1 MNPRIAGEPG
11 RAMANAAEQ
20 MGSVAEMGFHVAEKL
35 QEAQE
40 TVDVKMGEVGI
51 DKLEADAH
59 AAIGKAT
66 TPEQMQDIQRGF
78 EEQAQEA
85 VNSQK
90 NPKVSRALQFYGAH
104 KSIGIQDLAT
114 VRQAKVTT
122 ENDLAAN
129 DMLGTKYSGDYV
141 LAAAAGGDTTMAE
154 NDERILLASSVNH
167 GTMTQEQAD
176 DHFDKWLKA
185 SKMDTIG
192 ALANSPKPEDRQ
204 RVIKMLRESG
214 AESKQFTDGG
224 QAATSHPEDAG
235 YQEWLRKTG
244 EREDP
249 GYDTYGAYKAGLNPT
264 ANGHM
269 SDEYKLPTHPTYS
282 TEALSSQKP
291 GAPPAGE
298 WIETSKDKWT
308 FKATQTNVDN
318 AGGVDGLKQYFD
330 QVEPGNK
337 LVLPNGESYTGN
349 AANAKHSEEARP
361 SVSVKPTNHPLV
373 DGMNLAERNT
383 TLTAAERKD
392 HELTEMAGAQ
402 NLNGVLNNMH
412 DAFGKFPYT
421 NNGKGDYE
429 ARENAVDDGDFLKS
443 IGAVT
448 PDGKPDRV
456 MGEKLQ
462 QEVTRQRAEW
472 EKEAADKDV
481 KAIDKYEPNIAKMT
495 RPQIFQIPY
504 SELSAHGRSYLLS
517 KWDENYRVNRSI
529 SLAER
534 QEARQEQEQKSS
546 DTALNVLADIRS
558 GKIYTPI
565 ELRTMPGLVSR
576 DRTQLIDAATES
588 QKDPTYRAAI
598 GLLSDTFTPP
608 PLPKNASEMQAT
620 LHTQQSGRQNE
631 MAVETWAAFQQMVN
645 AHPERNKM
653 EVMQEALKPAVQK
666 QIADRVSQMF
676 PVQSNQSWVAQ
687 NFNRLMGARP
697 SSGLPSMPKLTGT
710 PTRPSGVPANAVWN
724 EGAKQ
729 WQLPR

>member
-1 MNPRIAGEPG
+1 
-11 RAMANAAEQ
+11 MANAAEQ

-176 DHFDKWLKA
+176 AHYDKWLKA

-192 ALANSPKPEDRQ
+192 ALANSPKPADRQ
-204 RVIKMLRESG
+204 AVIAQLKSG
-214 AESKQFTDGG
+214 
-224 QAATSHPEDAG
+224 
-235 YQEWLRKTG
+235 
-244 EREDP
+244 
-249 GYDTYGAYKAGLNPT
+249 
-264 ANGHM
+264 NG
-269 SDEYKLPTHPTYS
+269 
-282 TEALSSQKP
+282 
-291 GAPPAGE
+291 
-298 WIETSKDKWT
+298 
-308 FKATQTNVDN
+308 
-318 AGGVDGLKQYFD
+318 
-330 QVEPGNK
+330 
-337 LVLPNGESYTGN
+337 
-349 AANAKHSEEARP
+349 
-361 SVSVKPTNHPLV
+361 PLV

-383 TLTAAERKD
+383 NLRTAEKID
-392 HELTEMAGAQ
+392 NELTEMAGAQ
-402 NLNGVLNNMH
+402 NLNSVLNNMH

-443 IGAVT
+443 IGAV
-448 PDGKPDRV
+448 DSNGKPDRV

-472 EKEAADKDV
+472 EKEQSDKDQN
-481 KAIDKYEPNIAKMT
+481 IIAKHIPNVMKMSEAQVT
-495 RPQIFQIPY
+495 ALGSEGLSPRGISALEMERKRQIAEI
-504 SELSAHGRSYLLS
+504 RSSNLQ
-517 KWDENYRVNRSI
+517 ERA
-529 SLAER
+529 LAR
-534 QEARQEQEQKSS
+534 QEATEDSYELVARLGSQPGYLTRNDIPDLMKNNPKMKYS
-546 DTALNVLADIRS
+546 DALHVVEMRSAQADPNFQS
-558 GKIYTPI
+558 AMKIF
-565 ELRTMPGLVSR
+565 E
-576 DRTQLIDAATES
+576 DAANQGVMT
-588 QKDPTYRAAI
+588 
-598 GLLSDTFTPP
+598 LSDVGEANIAMLKRAKEGVTGTDLMKF
-608 PLPKNASEMQAT
+608 ASET
-620 LHTQQSGRQNE
+620 VRPH
-631 MAVETWAAFQQMVN
+631 VEKDIKNRLDQIVYPQLAMPTAAPGTAQPGFFSRIGTWAENQVITNAFPTTMKSY
-645 AHPERNKM
+645 AK
-653 EVMQEALKPAVQK
+653 QESAARQAPDAAAPAK
-666 QIADRVSQMF
+666 S
-676 PVQSNQSWVAQ
+676 
-687 NFNRLMGARP
+687 
-697 SSGLPSMPKLTGT
+697 
-710 PTRPSGVPANAVWN
+710 TRPSGAT
-724 EGAKQ
+724 GTAKGKDGKLHWADASGNDYGVAQ
-729 WQLPR
+729 

>member
-1 MNPRIAGEPG
+1 
-11 RAMANAAEQ
+11 
-20 MGSVAEMGFHVAEKL
+20 
-35 QEAQE
+35 
-40 TVDVKMGEVGI
+40 
-51 DKLEADAH
+51 
-59 AAIGKAT
+59 
-66 TPEQMQDIQRGF
+66 
-78 EEQAQEA
+78 
-85 VNSQK
+85 
-90 NPKVSRALQFYGAH
+90 
-104 KSIGIQDLAT
+104 
-114 VRQAKVTT
+114 
-122 ENDLAAN
+122 
-129 DMLGTKYSGDYV
+129 
-141 LAAAAGGDTTMAE
+141 
-154 NDERILLASSVNH
+154 
-167 GTMTQEQAD
+167 
-176 DHFDKWLKA
+176 
-185 SKMDTIG
+185 
-192 ALANSPKPEDRQ
+192 
-204 RVIKMLRESG
+204 
-214 AESKQFTDGG
+214 
-224 QAATSHPEDAG
+224 
-235 YQEWLRKTG
+235 
-244 EREDP
+244 
-249 GYDTYGAYKAGLNPT
+249 
-264 ANGHM
+264 
-269 SDEYKLPTHPTYS
+269 
-282 TEALSSQKP
+282 
-291 GAPPAGE
+291 
-298 WIETSKDKWT
+298 
-308 FKATQTNVDN
+308 
-318 AGGVDGLKQYFD
+318 
-330 QVEPGNK
+330 
-337 LVLPNGESYTGN
+337 
-349 AANAKHSEEARP
+349 
-361 SVSVKPTNHPLV
+361 
-373 DGMNLAERNT
+373 
-383 TLTAAERKD
+383 
-392 HELTEMAGAQ
+392 
-402 NLNGVLNNMH
+402 
-412 DAFGKFPYT
+412 
-421 NNGKGDYE
+421 
-429 ARENAVDDGDFLKS
+429 
-443 IGAVT
+443 
-448 PDGKPDRV
+448 

-495 RPQIFQIPY
+495 RPQIFQIPD
-504 SELSAHGRSYLLS
+504 SEISAHGRSYLLS

-729 WQLPR
+729 WQIPR

>member
-1 MNPRIAGEPG
+1 
-11 RAMANAAEQ
+11 MANAAEQ

-176 DHFDKWLKA
+176 AHYDKWLKA

-192 ALANSPKPEDRQ
+192 ALANSPKAEDRQ
-204 RVIKMLRESG
+204 RVIKMLRGSG
-214 AESKQFTDGG
+214 DASTNFTVGAKPKGMVEEGNLPIWNRPTVQNEDGTHSSEYSTSFEQDGKEVLVPTVVDGKFLTPDGKKPAEGSAEEKAMFE
-224 QAATSHPEDAG
+224 AARQHYLS
-235 YQEWLRKTG
+235 TG
-244 EREDP
+244 ENLGKFDNP
-249 GYDTYGAYKAGLNPT
+249 DDADAYA
-264 ANGHM
+264 
-269 SDEYKLPTHPTYS
+269 
-282 TEALSSQKP
+282 
-291 GAPPAGE
+291 
-298 WIETSKDKWT
+298 
-308 FKATQTNVDN
+308 
-318 AGGVDGLKQYFD
+318 
-330 QVEPGNK
+330 NK
-337 LVLPNGESYTGN
+337 LHNRGDS
-349 AANAKHSEEARP
+349 RP
-361 SVSVKPTNHPLV
+361 SVSGSPSDHPLV

-383 TLTAAERKD
+383 NLRTAEKID
-392 HELTEMAGAQ
+392 NELTEMAGAQ
-402 NLNGVLNNMH
+402 NLNSVLNNMH

-443 IGAVT
+443 IGAV
-448 PDGKPDRV
+448 DSNGKPDRV

-472 EKEAADKDV
+472 EKEQSDKDQN
-481 KAIDKYEPNIAKMT
+481 IIAKHIPNVMKMSEAQVT
-495 RPQIFQIPY
+495 ALGSEGLSPRGISALEMERKRQIAEI
-504 SELSAHGRSYLLS
+504 RSSNLQ
-517 KWDENYRVNRSI
+517 ERA
-529 SLAER
+529 LAR
-534 QEARQEQEQKSS
+534 QEATEDSYELVARLGSQPGYLTRNDIPDLMKNNPKMKYS
-546 DTALNVLADIRS
+546 DALHVVEMRS
-558 GKIYTPI
+558 AQSDPNFQSAMKIF
-565 ELRTMPGLVSR
+565 E
-576 DRTQLIDAATES
+576 DAANQGAMT
-588 QKDPTYRAAI
+588 
-598 GLLSDTFTPP
+598 LSDVGEANIAMLKRAKEGITGTDLMKF
-608 PLPKNASEMQAT
+608 ASET
-620 LHTQQSGRQNE
+620 VRPH
-631 MAVETWAAFQQMVN
+631 VEKDIKNRLDQIVYPQLAMPTAAPGTAQPGFFSRIGTWAENQVITNAFPTTMKSY
-645 AHPERNKM
+645 AK
-653 EVMQEALKPAVQK
+653 QESAARQAPDAAAPAK
-666 QIADRVSQMF
+666 S
-676 PVQSNQSWVAQ
+676 
-687 NFNRLMGARP
+687 
-697 SSGLPSMPKLTGT
+697 
-710 PTRPSGVPANAVWN
+710 TRPSGAT
-724 EGAKQ
+724 GTAKGKDGKLHWADASGNDYGVAQ
-729 WQLPR
+729 

>member
-154 NDERILLASSVNH
+154 NDEKILLASSVKH

-176 DHFDKWLKA
+176 AHYDKWLKA

-192 ALANSPKPEDRQ
+192 ALANSPKPADRQ
-204 RVIKMLRESG
+204 AVIAQLKSG
-214 AESKQFTDGG
+214 
-224 QAATSHPEDAG
+224 
-235 YQEWLRKTG
+235 
-244 EREDP
+244 
-249 GYDTYGAYKAGLNPT
+249 
-264 ANGHM
+264 NG
-269 SDEYKLPTHPTYS
+269 
-282 TEALSSQKP
+282 
-291 GAPPAGE
+291 
-298 WIETSKDKWT
+298 
-308 FKATQTNVDN
+308 
-318 AGGVDGLKQYFD
+318 
-330 QVEPGNK
+330 
-337 LVLPNGESYTGN
+337 
-349 AANAKHSEEARP
+349 
-361 SVSVKPTNHPLV
+361 PLV

-383 TLTAAERKD
+383 NLRTAEKID
-392 HELTEMAGAQ
+392 NELTEMAGAQ
-402 NLNGVLNNMH
+402 NLNSVLNNMH

-443 IGAVT
+443 IGAV
-448 PDGKPDRV
+448 DSNGKPDRV

-472 EKEAADKDV
+472 EKEQSDKDQN
-481 KAIDKYEPNIAKMT
+481 IIAKHIPNVMKMSEAQVT
-495 RPQIFQIPY
+495 ALGSEGLSPRGISALEMERKRQIAEI
-504 SELSAHGRSYLLS
+504 RSSNLQ
-517 KWDENYRVNRSI
+517 ERA
-529 SLAER
+529 LAR
-534 QEARQEQEQKSS
+534 QEATEDSYELVARLGSQPGYLTRNDIPDLMKNNPKMKYS
-546 DTALNVLADIRS
+546 DALHVVEMRSAQADPNFQS
-558 GKIYTPI
+558 AMKIF
-565 ELRTMPGLVSR
+565 E
-576 DRTQLIDAATES
+576 DAANQGVMT
-588 QKDPTYRAAI
+588 
-598 GLLSDTFTPP
+598 LSDVGEANIAMLKRAKEGVTGTDLMKF
-608 PLPKNASEMQAT
+608 ASET
-620 LHTQQSGRQNE
+620 VRPH
-631 MAVETWAAFQQMVN
+631 VEKDIKNRLDQIVYPQLAMPTAAPGTAQPGFFSRIGTWAENQVITNAFPTTMKSY
-645 AHPERNKM
+645 AK
-653 EVMQEALKPAVQK
+653 QESAARQAPDAAAPAK
-666 QIADRVSQMF
+666 S
-676 PVQSNQSWVAQ
+676 
-687 NFNRLMGARP
+687 
-697 SSGLPSMPKLTGT
+697 
-710 PTRPSGVPANAVWN
+710 TRPSGAT
-724 EGAKQ
+724 GTAKGKDGKLHWADASGNDYGVAQ
-729 WQLPR
+729 

>member
-154 NDERILLASSVNH
+154 NDEKILLASSVKH

-176 DHFDKWLKA
+176 AHYDKWLKA

-192 ALANSPKPEDRQ
+192 ALANSPKPADRQ
-204 RVIKMLRESG
+204 AVISQLKSG
-214 AESKQFTDGG
+214 
-224 QAATSHPEDAG
+224 
-235 YQEWLRKTG
+235 
-244 EREDP
+244 
-249 GYDTYGAYKAGLNPT
+249 
-264 ANGHM
+264 NG
-269 SDEYKLPTHPTYS
+269 
-282 TEALSSQKP
+282 
-291 GAPPAGE
+291 
-298 WIETSKDKWT
+298 
-308 FKATQTNVDN
+308 
-318 AGGVDGLKQYFD
+318 
-330 QVEPGNK
+330 
-337 LVLPNGESYTGN
+337 
-349 AANAKHSEEARP
+349 
-361 SVSVKPTNHPLV
+361 PLV

-383 TLTAAERKD
+383 TLTAAEHKD
-392 HELTEMAGAQ
+392 HELTEMAEATD
-402 NLNGVLNNMH
+402 LNSVLNNMH

-421 NNGKGDYE
+421 NNAKGDYE

-472 EKEAADKDV
+472 EKEQSDKDQNIISKYV
-481 KAIDKYEPNIAKMT
+481 PNVMKMSESQVTSLGKEGLSPRGISALEMERKRQIAEIRSSNLQERALTRQKAAEDSYELVARLGSQPGYLTRNDIPDLMKSNPKMKYSDALHVVEMRSAQSDPNFQSAMKIFEDAANQGAMTLSDVGEANIAMLKRAKEGITGTDLMKFASET
-495 RPQIFQIPY
+495 VRPHVEKDIKNRLDQIVYPQLTPTPTAGPVKGPGMFSRILTTYVQDAFPETIK
-504 SELSAHGRSYLLS
+504 ANQ
-517 KWDENYRVNRSI
+517 KAN
-529 SLAER
+529 
-534 QEARQEQEQKSS
+534 QEAESAARQAPEVGSVVDGYKFKGGDPGQMSNWEQVK
-546 DTALNVLADIRS
+546 
-558 GKIYTPI
+558 K
-565 ELRTMPGLVSR
+565 
-576 DRTQLIDAATES
+576 
-588 QKDPTYRAAI
+588 
-598 GLLSDTFTPP
+598 
-608 PLPKNASEMQAT
+608 
-620 LHTQQSGRQNE
+620 
-631 MAVETWAAFQQMVN
+631 
-645 AHPERNKM
+645 
-653 EVMQEALKPAVQK
+653 
-666 QIADRVSQMF
+666 
-676 PVQSNQSWVAQ
+676 
-687 NFNRLMGARP
+687 
-697 SSGLPSMPKLTGT
+697 
-710 PTRPSGVPANAVWN
+710 
-724 EGAKQ
+724 
-729 WQLPR
+729 

>member
-114 VRQAKVTT
+114 ARQAKVTT

-154 NDERILLASSVNH
+154 NDEKILLASSVKH

-176 DHFDKWLKA
+176 AHYDKWLKA

-192 ALANSPKPEDRQ
+192 ALANSPKPADRQ
-204 RVIKMLRESG
+204 AVIAQLKSG
-214 AESKQFTDGG
+214 
-224 QAATSHPEDAG
+224 
-235 YQEWLRKTG
+235 
-244 EREDP
+244 
-249 GYDTYGAYKAGLNPT
+249 
-264 ANGHM
+264 NG
-269 SDEYKLPTHPTYS
+269 
-282 TEALSSQKP
+282 
-291 GAPPAGE
+291 
-298 WIETSKDKWT
+298 
-308 FKATQTNVDN
+308 
-318 AGGVDGLKQYFD
+318 
-330 QVEPGNK
+330 
-337 LVLPNGESYTGN
+337 
-349 AANAKHSEEARP
+349 
-361 SVSVKPTNHPLV
+361 PLV

-383 TLTAAERKD
+383 NLRTAEKID
-392 HELTEMAGAQ
+392 NELTEMAGAQ
-402 NLNGVLNNMH
+402 NLNSVLNNMH

-443 IGAVT
+443 IGAV
-448 PDGKPDRV
+448 DSNGKPDRV

-472 EKEAADKDV
+472 EKEQSDKDQN
-481 KAIDKYEPNIAKMT
+481 IIAKHIPNVMKMSEAQVT
-495 RPQIFQIPY
+495 ALGSEGLSPRGISALEMERKRQIAEI
-504 SELSAHGRSYLLS
+504 RSSNLQ
-517 KWDENYRVNRSI
+517 ERA
-529 SLAER
+529 LAR
-534 QEARQEQEQKSS
+534 QEATEDSYELVARLGSQPGYLTRNDIPDLMKNNPKMKYS
-546 DTALNVLADIRS
+546 DALHVVEMRSAQADPNFQS
-558 GKIYTPI
+558 AMKIF
-565 ELRTMPGLVSR
+565 E
-576 DRTQLIDAATES
+576 DAANQGVMT
-588 QKDPTYRAAI
+588 
-598 GLLSDTFTPP
+598 LSDVGEANIAMLKRAKEGVTGTDLMKF
-608 PLPKNASEMQAT
+608 ASET
-620 LHTQQSGRQNE
+620 VRPH
-631 MAVETWAAFQQMVN
+631 VEKDIKNRLDQIVYPQLAMPTAAPGTAQPGFFSRIGTWAENQVITNAFPTTMKSY
-645 AHPERNKM
+645 AK
-653 EVMQEALKPAVQK
+653 QESAARQAPDAAAPAK
-666 QIADRVSQMF
+666 S
-676 PVQSNQSWVAQ
+676 
-687 NFNRLMGARP
+687 
-697 SSGLPSMPKLTGT
+697 
-710 PTRPSGVPANAVWN
+710 TRPSGAT
-724 EGAKQ
+724 GTAKGKDGKLHWADASGNDYGVAQ
-729 WQLPR
+729 